1 MKKIKLIPIIT
12 FLIIK
17 GIINAQPIQNIIYE
31 NKFFGYHLEFLRALT
46 VLLLVY
52 LGNFNFVQ
60 ELVFGHAII
69 AAVLSGF
76 AILTRKTENTNEAH
90 EAS

>member
-1 MKKIKLIPIIT
+1 MTTLV
-12 FLIIK
+12 F
-17 GIINAQPIQNIIYE
+17 ASIIYE